1 MPNLSLLSRGIGQ
14 VVKKTQEKL
23 EVHFEPEDYL
33 NWKACESYRHVSK
46 SLTERSVMKDGWGLY
61 LPKTYSTRTGAL
73 VLYSED
79 LAEPSWKQRGG
90 RKGPQG
96 HRHRRK
102 KLQIELHT
110 LQDLTRAILAYGG
123 NQKDRRETARQPYLH
138 FLNKP
143 DNQIERQIR
152 PGYSAKR
159 YLFKLSET
167 WDPNII
173 YRLQCAGYI
182 RDPLLLQEN
191 FPDCRKR
198 QQNLSAIPE
207 EYHLLPK
214 FPSFWAEL
222 DQNTHPDT
230 VEGQNYLFRKE
241 PEKGRKLAENYEV
254 EIHGRRRAQAP
265 IQVSVR
271 KLGMKLRPQPAKDTT
286 WSHHAACTW
295 VPQSTGAEGQ
305 LDSISTVEGQW
316 HREKANHIG
325 RQGDSIK
332 INHTA
337 ENSSR
342 KAAIDSSQL
351 LSEKS
356 HMTFYGGYFPRRK
369 KSYNVKGG
377 HLKNQDGQEQES
389 LLQTSIFPPFP
400 PGMNSGQDTVRGEH
414 KKLVSEMLKLPSV
427 SEETPRTQR
436 THRKPP
442 EELLILPLLVQL
454 QNHTKS
460 KTKKQ
465 RGASCY
471 APKSE
476 ASCETLL
483 ATSLNNLISGTEGAT
498 EQDQV
503 IIEGNTES
511 HQDDD
516 SVTQNAAPTLGLLSC
531 IYGKKIPVTQSSREN
546 LKTPSSSIFTNSTS
560 QALPMGT
567 IHGALPE
574 ELRECHNGTSL
585 GSLIM
590 GPDGEI
596 ICLSLLESVQ
606 NADVP
611 NQLNFTP
618 GEGDCGLPLE
628 AGTNLHTNP
637 HETSLT
643 QERSDKKTAQFLEAA
658 TLKNREPQSFINK
671 KLVPDDMPPLMHP
684 HSDQTLY
691 EIRTEQ
697 EDRLCIRNDQGCRSM
712 VPEFQ
717 GEQRQEIIS
726 GHPRVTQDKPTSSL
740 LYSDIITQTAG
751 AKQQDDGDFVK
762 ELQREQHLRR
772 EETDQNSLR
781 TRSHS
786 VLKMEDPD
794 KQMDGALPSNSI
806 LHLGSDFAYAVN
818 PIEEI
823 TSKRVRAS
831 ESGNQI
837 VGPPS
842 HGLML
847 EEKAGASESHSE
859 KQLLT
864 EIEETTLP
872 EEPGEQT
879 AASFSSDTEVSQN
892 KPMKRERNKFMK
904 MNPESTTQKE
914 SSNKDKHYI
923 REEFVVGK
931 PKEKKADEKRKVS
944 LKKKATGIKRPKTTH
959 ESHQEAGGQ
968 TDESSAATAG
978 DEEAGDDSS
987 LSPSNSSVK
996 DQEHPPDGHQ
1006 LSTED
1011 CSYPPA
1017 FGSAP
1022 ADKRF
1027 TPAPPLITKV
1037 CDTESMGGQS
1047 REVSENLPENQHEK
1061 SSRERMRAE
1070 KAERRRLEVERK
1082 RREQEEQK
1090 RKQQEQQERMEKMKE
1105 ELEQEQQR
1113 RIEEMRLLKQQLEE
1127 EHQRQE
1133 EAAARKL
1140 QEEKAAQERVRQ
1152 QQEEYRRKL
1161 LELQKKKQQEEQERA
1176 EAEKCRQKEREM
1188 WLEEERQRLAEM
1200 AEEERLEYERRKCEA
1215 EEQAR
1220 RDAEEK
1226 RRKAEEEAKLALEEA
1241 KKQAQLLARQRTAL
1255 EKHLQFQQKLLMEA
1269 TGLEHTQDISRPWV
1283 YSYFQLLQILG
1294 LETTEENK

>member
-33 NWKACESYRHVSK
+33 NWKARESYRHVSK
-46 SLTERSVMKDGWGLY
+46 SLTDRSVMKEGWSLY

-102 KLQIELHT
+102 KLHIELHT

-123 NQKDRRETARQPYLH
+123 NQKDRRGTACQPYLH

-167 WDPNII
+167 WDPSII

-198 QQNLSAIPE
+198 RQNLSAIPE
-207 EYHLLPK
+207 EYHLLPV

-222 DQNTHPDT
+222 DQNTHPDI
-230 VEGQNYLFRKE
+230 VEGQNYLFQKE
-241 PEKGRKLAENYEV
+241 PEKGRKLAEDYEV

-271 KLGMKLRPQPAKDTT
+271 KLGVKLRRQPAKDTT
-286 WSHHAACTW
+286 WSQHAACTW

-305 LDSISTVEGQW
+305 QDSISTVEGQW
-316 HREKANHIG
+316 HREKANHTC
-325 RQGDSIK
+325 RHGDSIK

-337 ENSSR
+337 DNSSR

-389 LLQTSIFPPFP
+389 LLQTSIFPPLP
-400 PGMNSGQDTVRGEH
+400 HAMDSGQDTVREEH
-414 KKLVSEMLKLPSV
+414 KKLVSEMLKLPSI
-427 SEETPRTQR
+427 SEGTPRTQR
-436 THRKPP
+436 THGNPP

-454 QNHTKS
+454 QNHSKS

-503 IIEGNTES
+503 IIEGNAEAR
-511 HQDDD
+511 QDDD

-531 IYGKKIPVTQSSREN
+531 IHRKKIPVTQSGREN
-546 LKTPSSSIFTNSTS
+546 LKTSGSSIFTNSTS
-560 QALPMGT
+560 QALPTGT

-590 GPDGEI
+590 GLDGEI

-611 NQLNFTP
+611 NQLNFSS
-618 GEGDCGLPLE
+618 GEGDCGLSLE

-643 QERSDKKTAQFLEAA
+643 QERSDK
-658 TLKNREPQSFINK
+658 
-671 KLVPDDMPPLMHP
+671 
-684 HSDQTLY
+684 
-691 EIRTEQ
+691 EIRAEQ
-697 EDRLCIRNDQGCRSM
+697 EDRLSIRNDQGRRTL

-717 GEQRQEIIS
+717 EEQRQEILP

-740 LYSDIITQTAG
+740 LYSNIITQTSG

-772 EETDQNSLR
+772 EETDQNSLSS
-781 TRSHS
+781 RSHS
-786 VLKMEDPD
+786 VLKMGDPA
-794 KQMDGALPSNSI
+794 KQMDRELASNSA

-818 PIEEI
+818 FVEEI
-823 TSKRVRAS
+823 TSKRGRAS
-831 ESGNQI
+831 EYGNQI

-847 EEKAGASESHSE
+847 EEKAGASETYSA

-879 AASFSSDTEVSQN
+879 AASFSADTEVSQN
-892 KPMKRERNKFMK
+892 KLMKTERNKFLK
-904 MNPESTTQKE
+904 VNPESATGKE

-944 LKKKATGIKRPKTTH
+944 LKKKATRIKRPETAQ
-959 ESHQEAGGQ
+959 ELHQEVGEQ
-968 TDESSAATAG
+968 TDDSSAAT
-978 DEEAGDDSS
+978 AGDDSS

-1006 LSTED
+1006 LATED

-1027 TPAPPLITKV
+1027 TPTPPLITKV
-1037 CDTESMGGQS
+1037 CDTESMEGQS
-1047 REVSENLPENQHEK
+1047 REVSKNLPGNHHEK

-1070 KAERRRLEVERK
+1070 KAERRRLQVERK

-1090 RKQQEQQERMEKMKE
+1090 RKQQEQQERMEKVKE

-1127 EHQRQE
+1127 EHQRQQ

-1161 LELQKKKQQEEQERA
+1161 LELQKKKQQEEKERA
-1176 EAEKCRQKEREM
+1176 EAEKHRQKEREM

-1200 AEEERLEYERRKCEA
+1200 AEEERLEYERRKREE

-1220 RDAEEK
+1220 RAAEEK

-1255 EKHLQFQQKLLMEA
+1255 EKHLQFQRKLVMEA

-1294 LETTEENK
+1294 LETAEENK

>member
-33 NWKACESYRHVSK
+33 NWKACESYHHVSK
-46 SLTERSVMKDGWGLY
+46 SLTERSVMKDGWSLY

-96 HRHRRK
+96 HRQRRK

-123 NQKDRRETARQPYLH
+123 NQKDRRGTACQPYLH

-167 WDPNII
+167 WDPSII

-198 QQNLSAIPE
+198 RQNLSAIPE
-207 EYHLLPK
+207 EYHLLPV
-214 FPSFWAEL
+214 FPSFWAKL
-222 DQNTHPDT
+222 DQNTHPDI
-230 VEGQNYLFRKE
+230 VEGSNYLFQKD
-241 PEKGRKLAENYEV
+241 PEKGRKLAEDYEV

-271 KLGMKLRPQPAKDTT
+271 KLGVKLRPQPAKDTT
-286 WSHHAACTW
+286 WSQHAACTW

-305 LDSISTVEGQW
+305 QSSISTVEGQW
-316 HREKANHIG
+316 HREKANHTC

-337 ENSSR
+337 DNSSR

-389 LLQTSIFPPFP
+389 LLQTSIFPPLP
-400 PGMNSGQDTVRGEH
+400 HAMDSGQDTTREEH
-414 KKLVSEMLKLPSV
+414 KKLVSEMLKLPSI

-436 THRKPP
+436 THGKPP

-454 QNHTKS
+454 QNHSKS

-471 APKSE
+471 TPKSE

-483 ATSLNNLISGTEGAT
+483 ATSQNNLVSGTEDAT
-498 EQDQV
+498 ERDQV
-503 IIEGNTES
+503 IIEGKAQA

-516 SVTQNAAPTLGLLSC
+516 SVIQNAAPTLDLLSC
-531 IYGKKIPVTQSSREN
+531 IHRKKIPVTQSGREN
-546 LKTPSSSIFTNSTS
+546 LKTSSSSIFTNSTS

-567 IHGALPE
+567 THGALPE

-585 GSLIM
+585 DSLIM

-611 NQLNFTP
+611 NQLNFSP
-618 GEGDCGLPLE
+618 GEGDCGLSLE
-628 AGTNLHTNP
+628 AGTNLYTNP

-643 QERSDKKTAQFLEAA
+643 QERSDKKTAQSLEAA
-658 TLKNREPQSFINK
+658 ILKNREPQSFINK

-691 EIRTEQ
+691 EIRAEQ
-697 EDRLCIRNDQGCRSM
+697 EDRLCIRNDQGRRTL

-717 GEQRQEIIS
+717 EEQRQEILS

-740 LYSDIITQTAG
+740 LYSSIITQTSG
-751 AKQQDDGDFVK
+751 AKQQDDGEFVK

-772 EETDQNSLR
+772 EETNQNSLR
-781 TRSHS
+781 SRSHS
-786 VLKMEDPD
+786 VLKMGDPD
-794 KQMDGALPSNSI
+794 KQMDGELASNSA

-818 PIEEI
+818 SVEEI
-823 TSKRVRAS
+823 TSKRGRAS
-831 ESGNQI
+831 EYGNQI

-879 AASFSSDTEVSQN
+879 AASFSADTEVSQN
-892 KPMKRERNKFMK
+892 KLMKTERNKFLK
-904 MNPESTTQKE
+904 VNPESTTQKE
-914 SSNKDKHYI
+914 SSNKSKHYI

-944 LKKKATGIKRPKTTH
+944 LKKKATRIKRPKTTQ

-968 TDESSAATAG
+968 TDDSSAAT
-978 DEEAGDDSS
+978 AGDDSS

-1017 FGSAP
+1017 FGSTP
-1022 ADKRF
+1022 ADKTF
-1027 TPAPPLITKV
+1027 TPTPPLITKV
-1037 CDTESMGGQS
+1037 CDTESTGGQS
-1047 REVSENLPENQHEK
+1047 REVFENLPGNHHEK

-1127 EHQRQE
+1127 EHQRQQ

-1161 LELQKKKQQEEQERA
+1161 LELQKKKQQEEKERA
-1176 EAEKCRQKEREM
+1176 EAEKHRQKEIEM

-1200 AEEERLEYERRKCEA
+1200 AEEERLEYERRKREE

-1220 RDAEEK
+1220 HDAEEK

-1294 LETTEENK
+1294 LETAEENK

>member
-33 NWKACESYRHVSK
+33 NWKARESYRHVSK
-46 SLTERSVMKDGWGLY
+46 SLTDRSVMKEGWSLY

-102 KLQIELHT
+102 KLHIELHT

-123 NQKDRRETARQPYLH
+123 NQKDRRGTACQPYLH

-167 WDPNII
+167 WDPSII

-198 QQNLSAIPE
+198 RQNLSAIPE
-207 EYHLLPK
+207 EYHLLPV

-222 DQNTHPDT
+222 DQNTHPDI
-230 VEGQNYLFRKE
+230 VEGQNYLFQKE
-241 PEKGRKLAENYEV
+241 PEKGRKLAEDYEV

-271 KLGMKLRPQPAKDTT
+271 KLGVKLRRQPAKDTT
-286 WSHHAACTW
+286 WSQHAACTW

-305 LDSISTVEGQW
+305 QDSISTVEGQW
-316 HREKANHIG
+316 HREKANHTC
-325 RQGDSIK
+325 RHGDSIK

-337 ENSSR
+337 DNSSR

-389 LLQTSIFPPFP
+389 LLQTSIFPPLP
-400 PGMNSGQDTVRGEH
+400 HAMDSGQDTVREEH
-414 KKLVSEMLKLPSV
+414 KKLVSEMLKLPSI
-427 SEETPRTQR
+427 SEGTPRTQR
-436 THRKPP
+436 THGNPP

-454 QNHTKS
+454 QNHSKS

-503 IIEGNTES
+503 IIEGNAEAR
-511 HQDDD
+511 QDDD

-531 IYGKKIPVTQSSREN
+531 IHRKKIPVTQSGREN
-546 LKTPSSSIFTNSTS
+546 LKTSGSSIFTNSTS
-560 QALPMGT
+560 QALPTGT

-590 GPDGEI
+590 GLDGEI

-611 NQLNFTP
+611 NQLNFSS
-618 GEGDCGLPLE
+618 GEGDCGLSLE

-643 QERSDKKTAQFLEAA
+643 QERSDKKTAQSLEASI
-658 TLKNREPQSFINK
+658 LKNREPQSFINK
-671 KLVPDDMPPLMHP
+671 KL
-684 HSDQTLY
+684 
-691 EIRTEQ
+691 EIRAEQ
-697 EDRLCIRNDQGCRSM
+697 EDRLSIRNDQGRRTL

-717 GEQRQEIIS
+717 EEQRQEILP

-740 LYSDIITQTAG
+740 LYSNIITQTSG

-772 EETDQNSLR
+772 EETDQNSLSS
-781 TRSHS
+781 RSHS
-786 VLKMEDPD
+786 VLKMGDPA
-794 KQMDGALPSNSI
+794 KQMDRELASNSA

-818 PIEEI
+818 FVEEI
-823 TSKRVRAS
+823 TSKRGRAS
-831 ESGNQI
+831 EYGNQI

-847 EEKAGASESHSE
+847 EEKAGASETYSA

-879 AASFSSDTEVSQN
+879 AASFSADTEVSQN
-892 KPMKRERNKFMK
+892 KLMKTERNKFLK
-904 MNPESTTQKE
+904 VNPESATGKE

-944 LKKKATGIKRPKTTH
+944 LKKKATRIKRPETAQ
-959 ESHQEAGGQ
+959 ELHQEVGEQ
-968 TDESSAATAG
+968 TDDSSAAT
-978 DEEAGDDSS
+978 AGDDSS

-1006 LSTED
+1006 LATED

-1027 TPAPPLITKV
+1027 TPTPPLITKV
-1037 CDTESMGGQS
+1037 CDTESMEGQS
-1047 REVSENLPENQHEK
+1047 REVSKNLPGNHHEK

-1070 KAERRRLEVERK
+1070 KAERRRLQVERK

-1090 RKQQEQQERMEKMKE
+1090 RKQQEQQERMEKVKE

-1127 EHQRQE
+1127 EHQRQQ

-1161 LELQKKKQQEEQERA
+1161 LELQKKKQQEEKERA
-1176 EAEKCRQKEREM
+1176 EAEKHRQKEREM

-1200 AEEERLEYERRKCEA
+1200 AEEERLEYERRKREE

-1220 RDAEEK
+1220 RAAEEK

-1255 EKHLQFQQKLLMEA
+1255 EKHLQFQRKLVMEA

-1294 LETTEENK
+1294 LETAEENK